1 MLDTK
6 REPRKKKGGKNGG
19 AKRVLGP
26 PQSQVRAA
34 VRARAR
40 AAVRMAR
47 QNPPNRFRP
56 ARIDGKRMIR
66 YGMAILIL
74 ILVLVMVRVLRM
86 SALQT
91 PTWRRDFGSDAVRA
105 AGAHGGEADAT
116 IEGLPRAPATI
127 SVVFGDTGMA
137 QFVVNWCVSIYS
149 LFF

>member
-6 REPRKKKGGKNGG
+6 REPRKKKGEKNGG

-40 AAVRMAR
+40 AAMRMAR

-74 ILVLVMVRVLRM
+74 ILVLVMVRFLRM

-91 PTWRRDFGSDAVRA
+91 PTWRRDFGIDA